1 MVTNNWIFGQK
12 MFLCTV
18 CKKLKVSLPL
28 LPFINWWFVQVG
40 STSSQKME
48 AFWVVRES
56 TEEKVKSYFCIWQDR
71 IIFFSVATFH
81 LQDNKYP
88 KSNFSRTFFL
98 CCALLLLS
106 TAIQLPMTLCN
117 NSQLKWKMVDI
128 ELTAQIMHSPTVNYI
143 WNWSGTIL
151 KFNFGKP

>member
-1 MVTNNWIFGQK
+1 MFDRYFKPLKYSFSKMIHFGAKIQIHNQMNLRTK
-12 MFLCTV
+12 KSQIRTV

-98 CCALLLLS
+98 LLHYFCFLLPS
-106 TAIQLPMTLCN
+106 
-117 NSQLKWKMVDI
+117 
-128 ELTAQIMHSPTVNYI
+128 NYQ
-143 WNWSGTIL
+143 WHFATTRN
-151 KFNFGKP
+151 